1 MSDTDLEAAVAAY
14 LQTPVTG
21 ERLPVTHRLSFGLAA
36 LLPQLA
42 AERGVTEEA
51 LVEFL
56 LYKQI
61 RSEQARRMV
70 GEPLEPLPS
79 SFTDDRVAQAKVEL
93 ARDLAAVKALQEQG
107 GDKAARLAAGL
118 QAVLDDAQGTDEHLD
133 QVRRQTAVD
142 DARLDLA
149 LEKHGRDE

>member
-1 MSDTDLEAAVAAY
+1 MSETNLEAAVAAY
-14 LQTPVTG
+14 LQAPVSG
-21 ERLPVTHRLSFGLAA
+21 ERLPVTHQLSFSLAA

-56 LYKQI
+56 LFKQI

-70 GEPLEPLPS
+70 GEPLEPLPA
-79 SFTDDRVAQAKVEL
+79 SFTDDRVARAKVEL
-93 ARDLAAVKALQEQG
+93 ARDVAAVKSLQEQG

-118 QAVLDDAQGTDEHLD
+118 QAVLDDAQGADEHLE

-149 LEKHGRDE
+149 LEKRSKDE